1 MPNQDIVLQA
11 VGNDGVVQRWVR
23 RSYVRHLPLRRN
35 FFEQDPDEG
44 PSNDQQQV
52 APMLDPK
59 TTKLEELGYHI
70 LARVF
75 QSLSILDRLRME
87 HVSRLFRNTAKMGWI
102 GQRKIVV
109 IPEDAVIEGSK
120 TYLFS
125 GRAYFRLIMKRCCR
139 YTFELVIYQLVPRDR
154 LFKLLQLCFLLRH
167 LCLDYLSPL
176 SGSEFLEISE
186 RMPELR
192 SLVVKNCRLHYK
204 FARDFQRMLDGLQH
218 LQVLSVV
225 NCEGFDKLEIER
237 LPSTLQVIQLNYLD
251 GSLDRQLRIIRTI
264 RQHVPNVKVLVL
276 DEGNEQAHVLMQQFQ
291 NIKVLVLPFHSW
303 DWRGNRAENIE
314 FYPRE
319 FLLRLTALDFGEVTV
334 EFGTLRFS
342 ALQLPNLEYLVLQV
356 TRIVNA
362 NQFFNQVVGL
372 PSLRSLTFKLKGS
385 TFSEPPH
392 WRGKDRQLYDSLMSM
407 AQRGIIE
414 YLHVSWPLNTSLAV
428 EFVKNCSKLRALFF
442 GIRNARHRDLEEE
455 FDWKSFIKSLD
466 ELKKGL
472 LPKEDFQ
479 KIRMFRNVFGEYT
492 GTNPWN
498 SDFKLVPVKHPWIV
512 CLGKA
517 IPSHVLG
524 EVCLKELGENVD
536 VTTELFK
543 FPPRVQVP
551 EKIIED

>member
-1 MPNQDIVLQA
+1 
-11 VGNDGVVQRWVR
+11 
-23 RSYVRHLPLRRN
+23 
-35 FFEQDPDEG
+35 
-44 PSNDQQQV
+44 
-52 APMLDPK
+52 
-59 TTKLEELGYHI
+59 
-70 LARVF
+70 
-75 QSLSILDRLRME
+75 
-87 HVSRLFRNTAKMGWI
+87 
-102 GQRKIVV
+102 
-109 IPEDAVIEGSK
+109 
-120 TYLFS
+120 
-125 GRAYFRLIMKRCCR
+125 
-139 YTFELVIYQLVPRDR
+139 
-154 LFKLLQLCFLLRH
+154 
-167 LCLDYLSPL
+167 
-176 SGSEFLEISE
+176 
-186 RMPELR
+186 
-192 SLVVKNCRLHYK
+192 
-204 FARDFQRMLDGLQH
+204 
-218 LQVLSVV
+218 
-225 NCEGFDKLEIER
+225 
-237 LPSTLQVIQLNYLD
+237 
-251 GSLDRQLRIIRTI
+251 
-264 RQHVPNVKVLVL
+264 
-276 DEGNEQAHVLMQQFQ
+276 MQPFQ

-303 DWRGNRAENIE
+303 DWRGNRAENVE

-319 FLLRLTALDFGEVTV
+319 FLMRLTALDFGEVTV

-385 TFSEPPH
+385 TYSDTTH
-392 WRGKDRQLYDSLMSM
+392 WMVKDRQLYDSMMSM

-442 GIRNARHRDLEEE
+442 GIRNMKHRDSEEE
-455 FDWKSFIKSLD
+455 FEWKSFIKSLD

-472 LPKEDFQ
+472 SPKEDFQ
-479 KIRMFRNVFGEYT
+479 KIKMFRNVFGEWA
-492 GTNPWN
+492 GTSPWN
-498 SDFKLVPVKHPWIV
+498 QDFKLVPVKHPWIE

>member
-59 TTKLEELGYHI
+59 TTKLEELGCHI

-109 IPEDAVIEGSK
+109 IPEDA
-120 TYLFS
+120 

-237 LPSTLQVIQLNYLD
+237 LPSTLQIIQLNYLD
-251 GSLDRQLRIIRTI
+251 GSLDRQMRIIRTI

-276 DEGNEQAHVLMQQFQ
+276 DEGNEQAHVLMQPFQ

-342 ALQLPNLEYLVLQV
+342 ALQLPNLEYLVLQL

-362 NQFFNQVVGL
+362 NQFFNAVVGL
-372 PSLRSLTFKLKGS
+372 PALRSLTLKMKGN

-414 YLHVSWPLNTSLAV
+414 YLDVSWPLNTSLAV
-428 EFVKNCSKLRALFF
+428 EFVKNCSVCLLKLRALFF
-442 GIRNARHRDLEEE
+442 GIRNAKHRDSEEE
-455 FDWKSFIKSLD
+455 FVWKSFIKSLD

>member
-35 FFEQDPDEG
+35 FFEQEPDEG
-44 PSNDQQQV
+44 TSDDQQV
-52 APMLDPK
+52 VKMLDPLN
-59 TTKLEELGYHI
+59 TKIEELGYHI

-109 IPEDAVIEGSK
+109 IPEEATIEGNK

-139 YTFELVIYQLVPRDR
+139 YTFELVIYQLVPKDR
-154 LFKLLQLCFLLRH
+154 LFKLLQLCFLLQH

-186 RMPELR
+186 RLPELK

-237 LPSTLQVIQLNYLD
+237 LPSTLQIIQLNYLD
-251 GSLDRQLRIIRTI
+251 GSLDRQLRLFECLQVFFSKCFFFRIIQTI
-264 RQHVPNVKVLVL
+264 RHHVPNVKVLVL
-276 DEGNEQAHVLMQQFQ
+276 DEGNEQAHVLMQPFQ

-303 DWRGNRAENIE
+303 DWRGNRAENVE

-319 FLLRLTALDFGEVTV
+319 FLMRLTALDFGEVTV

-372 PSLRSLTFKLKGS
+372 PSLRSLTFNIKGG
-385 TFSEPPH
+385 TFSETTH
-392 WRGKDRQLYDSLMSM
+392 WKLKDRQLYDSLMSM

-479 KIRMFRNVFGEYT
+479 KIKMFRNVFGEWS

-498 SDFKLVPVKHPWIV
+498 QDFKLAPVKHPWIE

-536 VTTELFK
+536 VTTE
-543 FPPRVQVP
+543 
-551 EKIIED
+551 